1 MIIIFISETQLEV
14 LYPTIRRKL
23 GFALN
28 NLQPLDYSPH
38 VILKPWAKV
47 RVFFSGEVER
57 VREREWMRRRKRLSS
72 VIEKR
77 DHTILLS
84 FLLH

>member
-1 MIIIFISETQLEV
+1 MIDIHFKFIIFISETQLEV

-23 GFALN
+23 GLALN

-47 RVFFSGEVER
+47 CVFFFQEK
-57 VREREWMRRRKRLSS
+57 ERE
-72 VIEKR
+72 
-77 DHTILLS
+77 
-84 FLLH
+84 

>member
-47 RVFFSGEVER
+47 RVFFFRRSRESERER
-57 VREREWMRRRKRLSS
+57 VDE
-72 VIEKR
+72 EKEKIC
-77 DHTILLS
+77 HQ
-84 FLLH
+84 